1 MVKIKILYF
10 RKQVKYMLG
19 FMPPQTEWGRRMQAW
34 GIVMFQGRWYMV
46 SFNINLIIYNN
57 IKRA

>member
-1 MVKIKILYF
+1 
-10 RKQVKYMLG
+10 MLG

-34 GIVMFQGRWYMV
+34 GIVMFQVSQYTV

>member
-1 MVKIKILYF
+1 
-10 RKQVKYMLG
+10 MLG

-34 GIVMFQGRWYMV
+34 GIVMFQSSKYMG